1 MTSLL
6 FQREA
11 AKINDK
17 SHFFHTF
24 IQIYSCFSNGSIS
37 LKWHVIIEFETDFS
51 GLVVPQKSA
60 SGKAKTRPNPR
71 AEPSGLGDS
80 WPFPQLICVTQQSP
94 QVSFKLLN
102 QAVYSQDADQQAN
115 LTLFPSKM
123 KPWKPSYIIKV
134 RTRMSRYEAE

>member
-6 FQREA
+6 FQHEA

-17 SHFFHTF
+17 SQFFHTF
-24 IQIYSCFSNGSIS
+24 IYIYSCFSNGSIS

-51 GLVVPQKSA
+51 DLVVPQKSA
-60 SGKAKTRPNPR
+60 SVK

-80 WPFPQLICVTQQSP
+80 WPFPQLVCVTQQSP

-102 QAVYSQDADQQAN
+102 
-115 LTLFPSKM
+115 
-123 KPWKPSYIIKV
+123 I
-134 RTRMSRYEAE
+134 